1 MNIENEKLT
10 DTVDAMSSPVEQ
22 PTVEANMIVKTIRD
36 WVLVIAAALVI
47 ALLVRMFV
55 LQQFYISGPSMESTL
70 YQDNRV
76 LVNKLSYRLH
86 GIGRGDVVVFDRVT
100 SNGQQIQHDDL
111 IKRVIGLSGDVIEIK
126 DCVVLVNDQPISEP
140 YLNSYDLAQE
150 SLEDRCR
157 VPVMAAQTVPEDK
170 IFVMGDNRPQSF
182 DSRMFGP
189 ISEDLVVGRAFV
201 VIWPISAFTLL

>member
-1 MNIENEKLT
+1 MSDQTESPPIEVNT
-10 DTVDAMSSPVEQ
+10 A
-22 PTVEANMIVKTIRD
+22 VKTIRD
-36 WVLVIAAALVI
+36 WILVIAVALVI
-47 ALLVRMFV
+47 AFLVRMFV

-70 YQDNRV
+70 LQDNRV

-111 IKRVIGLSGDVIEIK
+111 IKRVIGLSGDVVEIRE
-126 DCVVLVNDQPISEP
+126 CIVYVNNRAIAEP
-140 YLNSYDLAQE
+140 YLNPSDLAQT

-157 VPVMAAQTVPEDK
+157 IPVLAAQTIPDSK

-201 VIWPISAFTLL
+201 VLWPISALKLL

>member
-1 MNIENEKLT
+1 
-10 DTVDAMSSPVEQ
+10 MSSQTEQ
-22 PTVEANMIVKTIRD
+22 PRVETSLIVKTIRD
-36 WVLVIAAALVI
+36 WVFVISAALII

-70 YQDNRV
+70 FQDNRV

-100 SNGQQIQHDDL
+100 SNGQQVQHDDL

-126 DCVVLVNDQPISEP
+126 DCVVFVNSRAIEEP
-140 YLNSYDLAQE
+140 YLNSNDLAQA

-157 VPVMAAQTVPEDK
+157 VPILAAQTVPESQ

-189 ISEDLVVGRAFV
+189 IREDLVVGRAFV
-201 VIWPISAFTLL
+201 VIWPLSALTLL

>member
-1 MNIENEKLT
+1 MSDQTESTPIESAGALK
-10 DTVDAMSSPVEQ
+10 A
-22 PTVEANMIVKTIRD
+22 IRE
-36 WVLVIAAALVI
+36 WALVIAIALVI
-47 ALLVRMFV
+47 ALFVRIFV

-70 YQDNRV
+70 FQDNRV

-86 GIGRGDVVVFDRVT
+86 GIGRGDVVVFDRIT
-100 SNGQQIQHDDL
+100 DNGQEVQHDDL
-111 IKRVIGLSGDVIEIK
+111 IKRVIGLAGDVVEIK
-126 DCVVLVNDQPISEP
+126 DCVVYVNNRLLIES

-157 VPVMAAQTVPEDK
+157 VPILAAQRVPNNE
-170 IFVMGDNRPQSF
+170 IFVMGDNRPQSY

-201 VIWPISAFTLL
+201 VLWPLSAFQLL